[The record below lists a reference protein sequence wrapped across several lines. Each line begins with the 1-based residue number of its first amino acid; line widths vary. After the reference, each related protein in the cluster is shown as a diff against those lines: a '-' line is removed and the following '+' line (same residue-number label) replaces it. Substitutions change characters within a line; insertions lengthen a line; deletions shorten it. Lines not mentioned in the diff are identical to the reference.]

1 MAEEAEEL
9 KAKRFSL
16 RDIGLSET
24 LIIAAVPALAYL
36 LTFALKSG
44 YLSFFHIPSDYITFS
59 VAEILIASAVLVSFV
74 GIAFSFGNLLYSVW
88 ALLPER
94 IRAGALGDR
103 LKQLLFVI
111 FVYGAIYLLFPDL
124 RSTYLKVGFVIGLAA
139 LAALQF
145 ILPLCTHRDAGS
157 YLDKL
162 EAADASSRQADR
174 EVETLVDRLL
184 TSIDR
189 KLVLGLLL
197 MFALVYLAWG
207 VGRYRA
213 ISQESFYV
221 VNTSPEAVVLQT
233 TTDYVICAPFD
244 RVSQEIEPAFQI
256 LKNGEDQSLVF
267 RLESVGPLV
276 PWSVAGGPSSTAP
289 PSVTPSGAVP

>member
-1 MAEEAEEL
+1 M
-9 KAKRFSL
+9 
-16 RDIGLSET
+16 
-24 LIIAAVPALAYL
+24 
-36 LTFALKSG
+36 
-44 YLSFFHIPSDYITFS
+44 
-59 VAEILIASAVLVSFV
+59 
-74 GIAFSFGNLLYSVW
+74 
-88 ALLPER
+88 
-94 IRAGALGDR
+94 
-103 LKQLLFVI
+103 
-111 FVYGAIYLLFPDL
+111 YGAIYLLFPDL